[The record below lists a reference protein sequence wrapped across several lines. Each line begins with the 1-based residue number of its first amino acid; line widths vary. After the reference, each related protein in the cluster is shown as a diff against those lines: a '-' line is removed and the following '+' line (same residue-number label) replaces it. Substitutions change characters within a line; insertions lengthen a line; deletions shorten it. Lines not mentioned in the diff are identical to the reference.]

1 MSHVMLTGSVA
12 VHVHRHGLHRTEGPQ
27 FGVYRQAAGNSR
39 SASQTGLLVLCFEE
53 PADGL
58 KLV

>member
-1 MSHVMLTGSVA
+1 MLTGSFT
-12 VHVHRHGLHRTEGPQ
+12 VHVHRHGLHQTE
-27 FGVYRQAAGNSR
+27 VHSLVCIVKATGNSR
-39 SASQTGLLVLCFEE
+39 SASQTRLLVLCFEE